1 MSIQK
6 RLAIGVMAA
15 SWLLL
20 AAASVRADSV
30 FTVTVNT
37 TALQGNASAPF
48 QVDFLLT
55 DGSGTNDGNNTATVT
70 GFAFGGGAP
79 SGTATTS
86 GGVTGDLSS
95 TVTLVDN
102 NFFNNFQQSFTA
114 GSTLS
119 FTVDLTTFVD
129 AGSTPDAFSFY
140 ILDKTGTNI
149 PTSDNTAGSL
159 LTANIDS
166 ATPTTT
172 QFVGTGAYASIS
184 AIVTPGGTAVPEPS
198 TLLLLGSAVG
208 VLFLVKLFSR

>member
-1 MSIQK
+1 MNIQK

-15 SWLLL
+15 SWLLAT
-20 AAASVRADSV
+20 AALVRADSV

-48 QVDFLLT
+48 QIDFLLT

-86 GGVTGDLSS
+86 GGVTGDLAS

-102 NFFNNFQQSFTA
+102 SFFNNFQQSFTA

-119 FTVDLTTFVD
+119 FNVDLTTLLD

-140 ILDKTGTNI
+140 ILDNTGSNI
-149 PTSDNTAGSL
+149 PTSDIAGSL
-159 LTANIDS
+159 LTANINS
-166 ATPTTT
+166 ATPTST
-172 QFVGTGAYASIS
+172 QFVGTGAYARIS
-184 AIVTPGGTAVPEPS
+184 AVVTSGGTTVPEPS

-208 VLFLVKLFSR
+208 VLFIVKLFSR